1 MPPHHART
9 NFMVS
14 IVHAQVPGPQATA
27 LKEKQ
32 CNYNVAL
39 ERPGTFILCRLSARY
54 RRPALVLLTPVL
66 QSALGRGL
74 AIRGRFASGRQRLRP
89 PVLNVRSR
97 CYPPRLS
104 GSGTSLPGLSLGDVR
119 GCRS

>member
-14 IVHAQVPGPQATA
+14 IVHAKVPGPQATG

-39 ERPGTFILCRLSARY
+39 ERPGTFILCRLSARC
-54 RRPALVLLTPVL
+54 RRPASAVLTPKL
-66 QSALGRGL
+66 RNALGLGQ
-74 AIRGRFASGRQRLRP
+74 A
-89 PVLNVRSR
+89 
-97 CYPPRLS
+97 
-104 GSGTSLPGLSLGDVR
+104 PGDR
-119 GCRS
+119 